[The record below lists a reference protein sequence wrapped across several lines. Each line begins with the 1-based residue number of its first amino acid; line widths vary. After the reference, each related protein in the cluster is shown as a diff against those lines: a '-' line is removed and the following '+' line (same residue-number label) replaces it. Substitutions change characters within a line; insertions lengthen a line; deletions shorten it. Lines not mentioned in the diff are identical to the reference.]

1 MNLDEREGWIEL
13 VNLVESRADS
23 TIVINTGARNQTGVS
38 NFGRT
43 LSKALGE
50 LGRKLVVLWMIDRKR
65 ESLELLSDFMAAIP
79 EAEVHVVRNLYLG
92 SEKKFE
98 LYNGSKMKSG
108 IEGKGKQVHQ
118 PAGARRSRDRRH
130 EQGADDDRESNRRAV
145 AGRSDGA
152 GTVAGRMRRHAVA
165 GRQWLNSRT
174 RSKQLLDR
182 QPTDGERQRLYR
194 ARDALNI
201 KPTDAVWRLL
211 MVLEHYQTMYE
222 EIPRQIAEAARNATE
237 AIRATAEAQ
246 AKAAREETKKGLMKA
261 VTEAVRV
268 TAKQHARAEHFKWVS
283 AAVSIVSIMFL
294 AVGWGENRRGQAQG
308 LAAGESRAKAEC
320 AYATKL
326 SSWALTPDGTR
337 ASSWRTR

>member
-1 MNLDEREGWIEL
+1 MGDLE
-13 VNLVESRADS
+13 ES
-23 TIVINTGARNQTGVS
+23 
-38 NFGRT
+38 F
-43 LSKALGE
+43 
-50 LGRKLVVLWMIDRKR
+50 
-65 ESLELLSDFMAAIP
+65 
-79 EAEVHVVRNLYLG
+79 
-92 SEKKFE
+92 EK
-98 LYNGSKMKSG
+98 
-108 IEGKGKQVHQ
+108 
-118 PAGARRSRDRRH
+118 
-130 EQGADDDRESNRRAV
+130 
-145 AGRSDGA
+145 
-152 GTVAGRMRRHAVA
+152 
-165 GRQWLNSRT
+165 
-174 RSKQLLDR
+174 LLDR

-201 KPTDAVWRLL
+201 KPTDAVWTLL

-237 AIRATAEAQ
+237 TIRVTAEAQ

-261 VTEAVRV
+261 VTEAVRA

-337 ASSWRTR
+337 AYESGEAR